1 MLLVSKS
8 KQRLR
13 LKLSS
18 SRVYGL
24 DHYVIPFQIHKML
37 KTVPATGQAFNG
49 TVQEIKTNMSQDLTN
64 DIDPLQKIRI

>member
-1 MLLVSKS
+1 MFLVSKS

-18 SRVYGL
+18 FRVYGL
-24 DHYVIPFQIHKML
+24 DQYVILFQIHKVL

-49 TVQEIKTNMSQDLTN
+49 IVQEIKTNMSQDLPN